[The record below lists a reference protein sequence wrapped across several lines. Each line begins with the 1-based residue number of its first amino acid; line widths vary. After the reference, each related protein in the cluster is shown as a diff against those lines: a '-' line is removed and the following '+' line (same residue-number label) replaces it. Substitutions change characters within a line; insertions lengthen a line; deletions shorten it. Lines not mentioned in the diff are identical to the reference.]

1 MKKETQ
7 SEAAP
12 KKQIRRSRL
21 GCHRC
26 KRLKIKCTEERPT
39 CANCQRIN
47 KECDYSIKL
56 IWGGRPYKN
65 KARRQNLPYVASA
78 APLETPSVLTFVSSG
93 FDNPTATSQDNG
105 SSKVKT
111 EPTELLGENSGLHL
125 PVSANLGLD
134 SGLDAIS
141 HNNNRMLRNSEIFS
155 SFINSQV
162 LNPPPGESPAPHL
175 SHSPLLADLYDNY
188 SADIARIE
196 NSFPVEQ
203 KSNYIT
209 DFVNPAFWPK
219 KPVKYTDDEISES
232 NLSYVGTPTP
242 AHNDPLNVSLT
253 VVKSLDEE
261 NDISLTHSLANIPP
275 SLTPLPELLMN
286 VPYYRQLLH
295 FWVNVAAPNL
305 VPAPS
310 HIYQDNPFKVLLPQ
324 LGMHYPGVLT
334 TILAFAARAR
344 DTIDGVSRNE
354 IIDQLLGRSC
364 NELLKQLQDKDESTS
379 DGTLATILLL
389 SCYEVVNSN
398 DFEKHRTHT
407 TGASQIISARNVKQ
421 LAGGS
426 PGSDKD
432 SDSSVSGSSILPKMR
447 DESDIAFFLMRWFT
461 YVDVLGALSST
472 RGRENYL
479 RAYRKKKYSPVE
491 VIPTLDIHSTHS
503 GNRKTDID
511 YLLGFDVRLLPHFIN
526 IALLIGEVEK
536 LMASPGADRSM
547 LPVEYITY
555 ALELKERFT
564 QGYESGEEKR
574 QKTIDLLIESKLK
587 VKKLTSPRS
596 ARNIKEL
603 VQHDNILRATNK
615 LYFDTGL
622 LNLYRRVLLL
632 PRSSPMVQDL
642 ADNMAEILEYG
653 VAPGS
658 PAEICT
664 IFCHFCAGCETL
676 DPLKRQFY
684 FERFSQLAHDG
695 NVNATKSLVIMNRCW
710 ETGEDWITA
719 ANALDIDLV
728 LM

>member
-1 MKKETQ
+1 MKKETS
-7 SEAAP
+7 SELQP

-26 KRLKIKCTEERPT
+26 KKLKIKCTEERPV
-39 CANCQRIN
+39 CANCQRVGVD
-47 KECDYSIKL
+47 CDYLIKL

-65 KARRQNLPYVASA
+65 KNKQKKLPYVESS
-78 APLETPSVLTFVSSG
+78 PVVESHSTLTFVSGSVKG
-93 FDNPTATSQDNG
+93 YNHRDTKVKMEPSESLSEESESARMSEFHPVGPHLQSTAPTSQ
-105 SSKVKT
+105 SSGH
-111 EPTELLGENSGLHL
+111 PAMSD
-125 PVSANLGLD
+125 PMAQ
-134 SGLDAIS
+134 
-141 HNNNRMLRNSEIFS
+141 NNTRMLRNSEIFS
-155 SFINSQV
+155 SFMHSQ
-162 LNPPPGESPAPHL
+162 ESDPSLA
-175 SHSPLLADLYDNY
+175 HSPLLADLYDNY
-188 SADIARIE
+188 LADIARIE
-196 NSFPVEQ
+196 NLFPEEQ
-203 KSNYIT
+203 KNYIT
-209 DFVNPAFWPK
+209 EFVNPTFWAK
-219 KPVKYTDDEISES
+219 KQRQYTDDEAS
-232 NLSYVGTPTP
+232 NFSYGTPTP
-242 AHNDPLNVSLT
+242 AHNDPLNAHR
-253 VVKSLDEE
+253 SLDEE
-261 NDISLTHSLANIPP
+261 NDLVLTHSLLQIPP

-310 HIYQDNPFKVLLPQ
+310 HIYHDNPFKVLLPQ

-344 DTIDGVSRNE
+344 DTIDGVLRNHQE

-364 NELLKQLQDKDESTS
+364 NELLKQLQDKEELTS

-407 TGASQIISARNVKQ
+407 TGASQIISARHVKL
-421 LAGGS
+421 LAGS

-432 SDSSVSGSSILPKMR
+432 SESSSGGSILPKIK
-447 DESDIAFFLMRWFT
+447 DESDIAFFLMRWFA

-479 RAYRKKKYSPVE
+479 RAYRKEKYAPVE
-491 VIPTLDIHSTHS
+491 NIPNLDIHSTFS

-526 IALLIGEVEK
+526 IALLIGEVESK
-536 LMASPGADRSM
+536 VKSPGSDATK
-547 LPVEYITY
+547 LPINIVCA
-555 ALELKERFT
+555 ALELKEKFT

-587 VKKLTSPRS
+587 VKKLLSPRS
-596 ARNIKEL
+596 AKNIREI
-603 VQHDNILRATNK
+603 VHHDNTLRATNK
-615 LYFDTGL
+615 LFFDMGL

-632 PRSSPMVQDL
+632 PRESPMVQEL
-642 ADNMAEILEYG
+642 ADTMAQILEYG
-653 VAPGS
+653 VEQGS

-676 DPLKRQFY
+676 DPMKRQFY
-684 FERFSQLAHDG
+684 FERFSKLAHDG
-695 NVNATKSLVIMNRCW
+695 NINATKSLVIMNRCW